1 MEFPRIDPFGSTTS
15 AGGAGQITLQKLVIE
30 CGQGSI
36 FDRTVSF
43 HLGKEGKDATLRKHR
58 GGKRGFE
65 GETSDR
71 QWRWCWCSGSG
82 SGGDGGVLDGAR
94 QKFQASLLVND

>member
-43 HLGKEGKDATLRKHR
+43 HLGKEGKVSTAIPDTILAS
-58 GGKRGFE
+58 F
-65 GETSDR
+65 
-71 QWRWCWCSGSG
+71 SGYVS
-82 SGGDGGVLDGAR
+82 
-94 QKFQASLLVND
+94 